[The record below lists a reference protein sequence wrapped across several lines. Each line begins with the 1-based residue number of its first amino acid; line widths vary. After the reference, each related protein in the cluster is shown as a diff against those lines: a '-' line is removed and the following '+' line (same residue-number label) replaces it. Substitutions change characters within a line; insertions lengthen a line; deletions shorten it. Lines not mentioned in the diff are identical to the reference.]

1 MGGTRGSLDEE
12 NSGVGL
18 RNEERSR
25 SERGPRHYWSRSGP
39 TFAAD
44 AMASS
49 YDSRTTLTYV
59 TSTGNGRESVCGPGK
74 RTVSFDIPMAGGSI
88 SHVPGHRT
96 DNGTAG
102 YGSAVGSAVRPI
114 ITPGVTTPVTVV
126 SSGQLDVSAP
136 AALSVAAPPFV
147 PTVSSAPAVMC
158 DAGLTSCVPVL
169 PGSTAGGTPSVSTPS
184 ASLLY
189 AGGIPVSTTASQQP
203 PGGGEAVKPVP
214 TLVAA
219 PSDPLTV
226 ALLAQQLPSLPNFNG
241 KNVEGDGESF
251 SDWLE
256 RLELVAT
263 ACKWD
268 NQAKLVNVATRLR
281 GTASRFYR
289 SCTPQQRSSYDE
301 FCGLTETLHTRSYS
315 ICAEQYLP

>member
-1 MGGTRGSLDEE
+1 MKRIQELDSATRSVPDQREDPATT
-12 NSGVGL
+12 
-18 RNEERSR
+18 
-25 SERGPRHYWSRSGP
+25 GPRSGP

-49 YDSRTTLTYV
+49 YDGRTTLTYV
-59 TSTGNGRESVCGPGK
+59 TSTDNGRVCVCGPGK

-88 SHVPGHRT
+88 SHVLGHRT

-102 YGSAVGSAVRPI
+102 YGSAVGSSVRPI
-114 ITPGVTTPVTVV
+114 ITPCVTTPVTVV
-126 SSGQLDVSAP
+126 SSGQLNVSAP

-147 PTVSSAPAVMC
+147 PTVYSAPVVMY

-169 PGSTAGGTPSVSTPS
+169 PGSTAGGTPS

-203 PGGGEAVKPVP
+203 PGGGEAVEPVP

-219 PSDPLTV
+219 PSDTLTV

-241 KNVEGDGESF
+241 ENVEGDGESF

-268 NQAKLVNVATRLR
+268 NQAKLVNVATHLR

-301 FCGLTETLHTRSYS
+301 LV
-315 ICAEQYLP
+315 AA